1 MNICSVS
8 CVNKYFLSTSQ
19 IFQIINCKQNDAM
32 VPDNIRNILPVS
44 YTSRWHFSCHPL
56 LDIHKV
62 AQEIAAVTNTDLH
75 KVRLTLISQW
85 LPSSASKQSD
95 GESVSLSLSVV
106 SEKKNVLSDC
116 NIGQCASLMIMFYLQ
131 TVTFNFENLKLA
143 EQSMMSDAEDE
154 HINLKRSG
162 KYKSLAVSTN
172 RGSH

>member
-1 MNICSVS
+1 M
-8 CVNKYFLSTSQ
+8 
-19 IFQIINCKQNDAM
+19 
-32 VPDNIRNILPVS
+32 
-44 YTSRWHFSCHPL
+44 
-56 LDIHKV
+56 

-85 LPSSASKQSD
+85 LPSSASKQSE

-106 SEKKNVLSDC
+106 SKKENVLSDC
-116 NIGQCASLMIMFYLQ
+116 NIGQCVGLMIMFYLQ

-162 KYKSLAVSTN
+162 KYNSLAVSTE
-172 RGSH
+172 RKVIK

>member
-1 MNICSVS
+1 M
-8 CVNKYFLSTSQ
+8 
-19 IFQIINCKQNDAM
+19 
-32 VPDNIRNILPVS
+32 
-44 YTSRWHFSCHPL
+44 
-56 LDIHKV
+56 
-62 AQEIAAVTNTDLH
+62 TNTDLH

-85 LPSSASKQSD
+85 LPSSASKQAD
-95 GESVSLSLSVV
+95 GESVSLGLSVV

-162 KYKSLAVSTN
+162 KYKSLAVSTDKE
-172 RGSH
+172 SH